1 MKIRMLAIV
10 AAILFMPGL
19 TLADHHGDKA
29 KSERAG
35 NCNDAKKQMEY
46 FCDESNA
53 GSDSM
58 VAIGTACNNA
68 KNNVKAACEGVVQPD
83 AEYKFDD

>member
-1 MKIRMLAIV
+1 
-10 AAILFMPGL
+10 
-19 TLADHHGDKA
+19 
-29 KSERAG
+29 
-35 NCNDAKKQMEY
+35 MEY

-53 GSDSM
+53 ANDSM

-68 KNNVKAACEGVVQPD
+68 KNNVKAACEGVASPD

>member
-1 MKIRMLAIV
+1 MKVWMFAALAAIV
-10 AAILFMPGL
+10 LAPSIS
-19 TLADHHGDKA
+19 LADHHT
-29 KSERAG
+29 EQERLQRAG
-35 NCNDAKKQMEY
+35 NCNDAKQQMEY

-58 VAIGTACNNA
+58 VAIGTACTNA
-68 KNNVKAACEGVVQPD
+68 KNNVKAACEGIDQPD

>member
-1 MKIRMLAIV
+1 MRIRMLAV
-10 AAILFMPGL
+10 LAAIVLVPGMAI
-19 TLADHHGDKA
+19 ADHHEDKA
-29 KSERAG
+29 QLERAG
-35 NCNDAKKQMEY
+35 NCRDANSQMEY

-53 GSDSM
+53 ANDSM

-68 KNNVKAACEGVVQPD
+68 KNNVKAACEGVASPD